1 MKPASAKTARVVASD
16 ASSLF
21 SSGTTGFPESSTIP
35 VKTVSQKSLAAAD
48 LFGPPP
54 PSSEPPLFASQMT
67 TKPLFVSTQKVQS
80 EVNPTRNRDPIHF
93 TERQPAVLTPKAT
106 TEKTSAVSRNNDRLF
121 PPSQIA
127 PKSSDDFFSSRPSS
141 SHSGNNAVA
150 ANFVAST
157 ESDSNAL
164 FKAPTSSLTL
174 SLPFPTNASTSDF
187 APPQASP
194 AIAAPMTSS
203 PSYLSNKSSPDQSAK
218 FFQNT
223 PPTDSSAP
231 SLLTV
236 SRSSVSETSSKSGD
250 ASDTTPSETSSDL
263 KILPPSSG
271 PIIPTVKSAIESF
284 SQPVMPAMIRF
295 YTKLSEVI
303 ILFACVV
310 AHGW

>member
-1 MKPASAKTARVVASD
+1 MKSASVKTARVVASD

-67 TKPLFVSTQKVQS
+67 TKSLFVATQKVQS
-80 EVNPTRNRDPIHF
+80 EVNPTRNRDPIHS
-93 TERQPAVLTPKAT
+93 TERQPAVLT

-127 PKSSDDFFSSRPSS
+127 PKSSDDFFSSRSSS

-150 ANFVAST
+150 ANFGAST

-194 AIAAPMTSS
+194 AIAASMTSS
-203 PSYLSNKSSPDQSAK
+203 PSYLSNKPSPDQSAK

-263 KILPPSSG
+263 KILPPSG

-295 YTKLSEVI
+295 YS
-303 ILFACVV
+303 
-310 AHGW
+310 